1 MRKLLRCGA
10 CVLALCS
17 APALRALDLG
27 EPLFQSVGDADSIP
41 DNNVTALA
49 QDAAGFIWIGT
60 PNGLIR
66 YDGYQLKRYARD
78 PRDPDSLGGAFVRAL
93 LVGPDGRLWIGT
105 DANGVSVYDPSHDRF
120 TRLQHD
126 PQRSDTPSH
135 DQVRALALGK
145 DGAIWLGTR
154 EGLDRIDPGTGRV
167 ERQLQRFGSDTRA
180 EDERIFALLAARD
193 GDLWIGGWNGVARR
207 RATDGSY
214 HRIADPRLSRQLI
227 MSLSELRDGRIGIG
241 TAQVGSFLLDP
252 SDESLQPVPVGLED
266 VPDASES
273 LVLAMVQPR
282 EDELWLG
289 GFGGVVVLDPA
300 TGRILRRHLPD
311 PAVPTSLSHAQVRS
325 FLLDRAGQV
334 WIGSYS
340 GGLQYHDPGNRA
352 VRVMH
357 RRPGEPGTLSSASI
371 SSILELPDGR
381 IWLGT
386 RGDGIDIVD
395 PNRGVIATLD
405 ARRGVPGA
413 LGNGTVI
420 SLARTGDGSLYAGTL
435 AGMYRYLGEEAGF
448 EAIGKA
454 QGLEGN
460 TIRCLLADPSGDLWV
475 GSNYG
480 LARWSPAA
488 QRAVGIPVRG
498 AGLLAA
504 DVNTLAREESGRLWV
519 GSAGGLYVLEPGAS
533 ELQRVVADDPEHEEL
548 AGGSVV
554 GLLIDQQ
561 QRLWVDTAN
570 GLSRLESWD
579 DERASFDR
587 VSLRLGIGGRPFGAN
602 LIDDARGR
610 IWTQDYVYDPVPDR
624 IHELTRADGLEIG
637 TPWFRSYARLRN
649 GQLLF
654 GGSRGLAIVDPAA
667 FRDWDYRPP
676 LAITELRVDGQPL
689 APEAW
694 QAGMVLAPG
703 TRSFAV
709 EFAALDFSAP
719 ERNRYAHRL
728 VGYDQDWIEHDAARR
743 LVSYSRLWPG
753 DYRLE
758 IRGSNRVGR
767 FVDAPLVLPITVAPQ
782 LWQTPFFALAT
793 ILALFG
799 GGYGVHRWNVAK
811 LKRHEH
817 ELEAMVAERTQELSS
832 AKARI
837 ETALIRLQEAQEQ
850 LVTAEKMAS
859 LGQLVAGVAHE
870 INTPL
875 GIALTAASVQGEQ
888 LRALRQRVGDRSLR
902 AGDLDQFFATSEQA
916 VRLVDDH
923 LARAARLVRSF
934 KQVSVDRSTDERRR
948 FVLADFFR
956 EVIDNLAL
964 AWRRRPIQV
973 QIDCPPELTLDSYPG
988 SLGHV
993 ISGLAQNALQHAF
1006 AENQAGTLNIRARER
1021 DNGQVEIDFADDGAG
1036 IAAEHLQR
1044 IFEPFFTTRRAEG
1057 SIGLGLHSIYNI
1069 VRSRLRGEIDVH
1081 SSPGQGTRFSIRIA
1095 RELPAATAADPA
1107 HAHGA

>member
-1 MRKLLRCGA
+1 MRALLRCGA
-10 CVLALCS
+10 CVLALCF
-17 APALRALDLG
+17 APALRALELG
-27 EPLFQSVGDADSIP
+27 EPLFQTVGDADSIP

-66 YDGYQLKRYARD
+66 YDGYQLRRYARD
-78 PRDPDSLGGAFVRAL
+78 PRDPHSLGGAFVRAL

-105 DANGVSVYDPSHDRF
+105 DANGVSVYDPARDRF
-120 TRLQHD
+120 ARLQHD

-154 EGLDRIDPGTGRV
+154 EGLDRIDPASGRV
-167 ERQLQRFGSDTRA
+167 ERQLQRFGSATRA
-180 EDERIFALLAARD
+180 EDERIFALLVGRD

-214 HRIADPRLSRQLI
+214 QRIADPRLSGQLI
-227 MSLSELRDGRIGIG
+227 MSLAELRDGRIGIG

-252 SDESLQPVPVGLED
+252 ADESLQPVPVGLED

-282 EDELWLG
+282 ADELWLG
-289 GFGGVVVLDPA
+289 GFGGVVVLDPVS
-300 TGRILRRHLPD
+300 GRILRRHTPD
-311 PAVPTSLSHAQVRS
+311 PAVPTSLSHTQIRS

-352 VRVMH
+352 VRVLQ

-386 RGDGIDIVD
+386 RGDGIDILD
-395 PNRGVIATLD
+395 PRRGVVATLE

-420 SLARTGDGSLYAGTL
+420 SLVQAADGSIYAGTL
-435 AGMYRYLGEEAGF
+435 AGMYRYQGEDEGF
-448 EAIGKA
+448 EAIGKT

-480 LARWSPAA
+480 LARWSAA
-488 QRAVGIPVRG
+488 LRRAHGVPVRG

-504 DVNTLAREESGRLWV
+504 DINTLAREAGGRLWV
-519 GSAGGLYVLEPGAS
+519 GSAGGLYVLEPGDR
-533 ELQRVVADDPEHEEL
+533 ELRPVLARDPEHAEL

-554 GLLIDQQ
+554 GLLIDAQ

-579 DERASFDR
+579 GERADFDR

-602 LIDDARGR
+602 LLEDAQGR
-610 IWTQDYVYDPVPDR
+610 IWTQEYVYDPAADR
-624 IHELTRADGLEIG
+624 VHDLTRADGLEIG

-654 GGSRGLAIVDPAA
+654 GGSRGLAVVDPAA

-676 LAITELRVDGQPL
+676 LVITELRVDGQAL
-689 APEAW
+689 APEQW
-694 QAGMVLAPG
+694 QQGLQLAPG

-728 VGYDQDWIEHDAARR
+728 VGYDKDWVEHDASRR
-743 LVSYSRLWPG
+743 IASYSQLWPG
-753 DYRLE
+753 EYRLE
-758 IRGSNRVGR
+758 IRGSNRVGQ
-767 FVDAPLVLPITVAPQ
+767 FVDAPRVLAITVAPQ
-782 LWQTPFFALAT
+782 VWQTPGFALALL
-793 ILALFG
+793 LALFG

-811 LKRHEH
+811 LRRHEH

-888 LRALRQRVGDRSLR
+888 LRALRQRVGDKSLR
-902 AGDLDQFFATSEQA
+902 PSDLDEFFATSEQA

-973 QIDCPPELTLDSYPG
+973 QIDCPPGLTLDSYPG

-993 ISGLAQNALQHAF
+993 ISGLAQNALLHAF
-1006 AENQAGTLNIRARER
+1006 RENQPGTLSIRAREL
-1021 DNGQVEIDFADDGAG
+1021 DNGQVEIEFADDGAG
-1036 IAAEHLQR
+1036 IAAEHLPR

-1057 SIGLGLHSIYNI
+1057 SIGLGLHSIYNL
-1069 VRSRLRGEIDVH
+1069 VRSRLRGEIDVL
-1081 SSPGQGTRFSIRIA
+1081 SRPGHGTRFILRIA
-1095 RELPAATAADPA
+1095 RELPTSTAADTSAPPA
-1107 HAHGA
+1107 

>member
-10 CVLALCS
+10 CVLALCL
-17 APALRALDLG
+17 APALDALELG

-49 QDAAGFIWIGT
+49 QDASGFIWIGT

-66 YDGYQLKRYARD
+66 YDGYQFKRYARD
-78 PRDPDSLGGAFVRAL
+78 PRDPNSLGGAFVRAL
-93 LVGPDGRLWIGT
+93 LVGPDGRVWIGT
-105 DANGVSVYDPSHDRF
+105 DANGVSVFDPGRERF
-120 TRLQHD
+120 HRMQHD
-126 PQRSDTPSH
+126 PDRRDTPSH

-154 EGLDRIDPGTGRV
+154 EGLDRIDPANGQV

-207 RATDGSY
+207 RTDGSY
-214 HRIADPRLSRQLI
+214 HRIADPRLSGQLI

-252 SDESLQPVPVGLED
+252 ADESLQPVPVGLED

-300 TGRILRRHLPD
+300 SGRILRRHTPD
-311 PAVPTSLSHAQVRS
+311 PAVPTSLSHTQVRS

-386 RGDGIDIVD
+386 RGDGIDILD
-395 PNRGVIATLD
+395 PRHGVVATHQ
-405 ARRGVPGA
+405 AQRGVPGA

-420 SLARTGDGSLYAGTL
+420 SLAQAADGSIYAGTL
-435 AGMYRYLGEEAGF
+435 AGMYRYRGEQAGF
-448 EAIGKA
+448 EAIGKP

-460 TIRCLLADPSGDLWV
+460 TIRCLLAEPSGDLWV

-480 LARWSPAA
+480 LARWSPVE
-488 QRAVGIPVRG
+488 QRAHGVVVRG

-504 DVNTLAREESGRLWV
+504 DVNTLAREDSGRLWV

-533 ELQRVVADDPEHEEL
+533 ELRQVVARDPEHTEL

-561 QRLWVDTAN
+561 QRLWVDSAN
-570 GLSRLESWD
+570 GLSRLETWD
-579 DERASFDR
+579 GERATFDR

-602 LIDDARGR
+602 LLDDAQGR
-610 IWTQDYVYDPVPDR
+610 IWTQEYVYEPASDR
-624 IHELTRADGLEIG
+624 VHELTRADGLEIG
-637 TPWFRSYARLRN
+637 TPWFRSYARLRS

-689 APEAW
+689 APADW
-694 QAGMVLAPG
+694 HQGLRLAPG

-728 VGYDQDWIEHDAARR
+728 IGYDPDWIEHDASWR
-743 LVSYSRLWPG
+743 LVSYSQLWPG

-782 LWQTPFFALAT
+782 LWQTPGFALAL
-793 ILALFG
+793 IFAMLG
-799 GGYGVHRWNVAK
+799 SGYGVHRWNVAK

-817 ELEAMVAERTQELSS
+817 ELETMVAERTQELSS

-870 INTPL
+870 INTPI

-888 LRALRQRVGDRSLR
+888 LRALRQRVGDKSLR
-902 AGDLDQFFATSEQA
+902 PSDLAEFFATSEQA

-973 QIDCPPELTLDSYPG
+973 EIDCPPELTLDSYPG

-1006 AENQAGTLNIRARER
+1006 PENQSGTLSIRARELGDR
-1021 DNGQVEIDFADDGAG
+1021 QGQIEFADDGVG
-1036 IAAEHLQR
+1036 IAAEHLPR

-1057 SIGLGLHSIYNI
+1057 SIGLGLHSIYNF

-1081 SSPGQGTRFSIRIA
+1081 SSPGQGTRFIIRIA
-1095 RELPAATAADPA
+1095 RELPTPAPDPA
-1107 HAHGA
+1107 PALPA

>member
-1 MRKLLRCGA
+1 MRALLRCGA
-10 CVLALCS
+10 CVLALCF
-17 APALRALDLG
+17 APALRALELG
-27 EPLFQSVGDADSIP
+27 EPLFQTVGDADSIP

-49 QDAAGFIWIGT
+49 QDAAGYIWIGT

-66 YDGYQLKRYARD
+66 YDGYQLRRYARD
-78 PRDPDSLGGAFVRAL
+78 PRDPHSLGGAFVRAL

-105 DANGVSVYDPSHDRF
+105 DANGVSIYDPARDRF
-120 TRLQHD
+120 TRLHHD

-135 DQVRALALGK
+135 DQVRALALGT

-154 EGLDRIDPGTGRV
+154 EGLDRIDPASGRV

-207 RATDGSY
+207 RAADGSY
-214 HRIADPRLSRQLI
+214 HRIADPRLSGQLI

-241 TAQVGSFLLDP
+241 TAQAGSFLLDP
-252 SDESLQPVPVGLED
+252 ADESLQPVPAGLEN

-282 EDELWLG
+282 ADELWLG

-300 TGRILRRHLPD
+300 SGRILRRHTPD
-311 PAVPTSLSHAQVRS
+311 PAVPTSLSHAQVRT

-352 VRVMH
+352 VRVVH

-386 RGDGIDIVD
+386 RGNGIDILD
-395 PNRGVIATLD
+395 P
-405 ARRGVPGA
+405 RRGVVATLAAQRSVAGA

-420 SLARTGDGSLYAGTL
+420 SLAQAADGSIYAGTL
-435 AGMYRYLGEEAGF
+435 AGMYRYQGEQAGF
-448 EAIGKA
+448 AAIGKE

-460 TIRCLLADPSGDLWV
+460 TIRCLLADPSGDVWV

-480 LARWSPAA
+480 LARLSHAT
-488 QRAVGIPVRG
+488 QRAQGVPVSG

-504 DVNTLAREESGRLWV
+504 DVNTLAREAGGRLWV

-533 ELQRVVADDPEHEEL
+533 ELRLVLAQDPQHEEL

-554 GLLIDQQ
+554 GLLIDAREQ
-561 QRLWVDTAN
+561 LWVDTAN

-579 DERASFDR
+579 GERARFDK

-602 LIDDARGR
+602 LLEDAQGR
-610 IWTQDYVYDPVPDR
+610 IWTQDHVYDPAADR
-624 IHELTRADGLEIG
+624 VHELTRADGVEIG

-654 GGSRGLAIVDPAA
+654 GGSRGLAVVDPAA
-667 FRDWDYRPP
+667 FHDWNYRPP
-676 LAITELRVDGQPL
+676 LVITELRVDGQPL
-689 APEAW
+689 APEHW
-694 QAGMVLAPG
+694 MQGLRLAPG

-719 ERNRYAHRL
+719 ERNRYAYRL
-728 VGYDQDWIEHDAARR
+728 VGFDQDWIAHDASRR
-743 LVSYSRLWPG
+743 LVSYSQLWPG

-758 IRGSNRVGR
+758 IRGSNRVGQ
-767 FVDAPLVLPITVAPQ
+767 FVDAPLALAITVAPQ
-782 LWQTPFFALAT
+782 LWQTPGFALALLLVLT
-793 ILALFG
+793 G

-811 LKRHEH
+811 LRRHEH
-817 ELEAMVAERTQELSS
+817 ELETMVSERTQELSS

-888 LRALRQRVGDRSLR
+888 LRALRQRVGDKSLR
-902 AGDLDQFFATSEQA
+902 PSDLDEFFATSEQA

-973 QIDCPPELTLDSYPG
+973 QIDCPPGLTLDSYPG

-993 ISGLAQNALQHAF
+993 ISGLAQNALLHAF
-1006 AENQAGTLNIRARER
+1006 PENQPGTLTIRAREL
-1021 DNGQVEIDFADDGAG
+1021 DGGQVEIEFADDAAG
-1036 IAAEHLQR
+1036 IAAEHLPR

-1057 SIGLGLHSIYNI
+1057 SIGLGLHSIYNL

-1081 SSPGQGTRFSIRIA
+1081 SRPGHGTRFILRIA
-1095 RELPAATAADPA
+1095 RELPASAAPDTTASPA
-1107 HAHGA
+1107 